1 MVDGQFVTKSAVNT
15 MNDEITSSPNAGQ
28 PTTRSAAEIQDWLL
42 DKLAEE
48 LETDRS
54 QIQVKEPILAQGIDS
69 MHVVAIVAQLEDWLG
84 IRFSSNPLED
94 YPSIEALSQSL
105 GANDERG

>member
-1 MVDGQFVTKSAVNT
+1 
-15 MNDEITSSPNAGQ
+15 MNDDIASSPNASQ
-28 PTTRSAAEIQDWLL
+28 PPTRSSAEIQNWLL

-48 LETDRS
+48 LEVDRS

-105 GANDERG
+105 GANDEPG

>member
-1 MVDGQFVTKSAVNT
+1 MVDGPFVTEPTVNA
-15 MNDEITSSPNAGQ
+15 MNDETTSSPDTGQ
-28 PTTRSAAEIQDWLL
+28 PPTRSSAEIQNWLL

-54 QIQVKEPILAQGIDS
+54 QIQVNEPILAQGIDS

-105 GANDERG
+105 GANDEPG